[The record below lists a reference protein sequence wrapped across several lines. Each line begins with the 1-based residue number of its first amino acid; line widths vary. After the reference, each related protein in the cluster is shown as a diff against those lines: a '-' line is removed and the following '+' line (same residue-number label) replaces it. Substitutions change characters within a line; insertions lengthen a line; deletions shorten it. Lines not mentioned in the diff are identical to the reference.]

1 MNIAAFRRDEL
12 DTAEA
17 KLVQADS
24 RPGNTQDGGDRYANR
39 HSPVAAV
46 LHHEGWGSG
55 PLSDQLLAQPG
66 DGGTAPAVL
75 HSALSIA
82 RIDETILWMLNG
94 GGGTARRSWRKTL
107 RVLRRDS
114 RAISMDFSTP
124 WNPRFWEPWRL
135 ANAVVRPV

>member
-39 HSPVAAV
+39 HSPVAVV
-46 LHHEGWGSG
+46 LHHDRWGSG
-55 PLSDQLLAQPG
+55 LLSAQLLVQPG
-66 DGGTAPAVL
+66 NRGTAPAVL

-82 RIDETILWMLNG
+82 RLDETLL
-94 GGGTARRSWRKTL
+94 S
-107 RVLRRDS
+107 
-114 RAISMDFSTP
+114 P
-124 WNPRFWEPWRL
+124 YCPP
-135 ANAVVRPV
+135 PP